1 MGDTSAVSLNLLT
14 WLVYTNISK
23 FDNFPMEF
31 ANPNNGN
38 MDVLQDFDFDSFL
51 HQDGEGVD
59 NFNFDSFGGLDG
71 NEIGAE

>member
-1 MGDTSAVSLNLLT
+1 MD
-14 WLVYTNISK
+14 
-23 FDNFPMEF
+23 F

-51 HQDGEGVD
+51 HQDGGVD
-59 NFNFDSFGGLDG
+59 GNEFNFDTTNFLDG